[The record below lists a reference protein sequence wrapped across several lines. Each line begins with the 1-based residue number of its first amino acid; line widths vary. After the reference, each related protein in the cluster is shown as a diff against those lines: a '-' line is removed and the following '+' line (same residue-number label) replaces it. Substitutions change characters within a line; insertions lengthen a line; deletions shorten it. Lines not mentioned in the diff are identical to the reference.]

1 METKRHTWVQSPVTF
16 HIFVGEI
23 KFENVSMKYRKHLDN
38 ALNNISIHIEPGEKI
53 GVVGRTGS
61 GKSTIIQTLFRLI
74 EMHEGRIIIDGQD
87 ISEVGLH

>member
-1 METKRHTWVQSPVTF
+1 MF